1 MFDSKH
7 SPNSKCNHILKLDD
21 LPTAAKTNYQ
31 DVTPYRPTTDF
42 ASSSYRSPS
51 RYSLKLNEAK
61 NTLSSLIGEVES
73 KRNIN
78 REGIKRVHDVNT
90 EAMDMLGSEEVY

>member
-7 SPNSKCNHILKLDD
+7 SPHSKCNYLFIADD

-31 DVTPYRPTTDF
+31 DFTPYRPTTDF
-42 ASSSYRSPS
+42 AGSSYRSPS

-61 NTLSSLIGEVES
+61 NTLSGLIGEVDS

-90 EAMDMLGSEEVY
+90 EAL